1 MFHAF
6 STTLPEKLEHPMTK
20 PILIIGLPDAGPDML
35 PAQFIRRINQA
46 TLLVGGKRHLA
57 HFPAAQG
64 ERLAITANIPAI
76 VARLR
81 AAQDEANKTGET
93 VVLASGDPLWFGVGA
108 TLRRYFEPEEL
119 DVRPAPSSA
128 QLAFAALGEPW
139 AGAALLSAHARPIE
153 EVVRACA
160 TVKRAAILTDPT
172 HTPAA
177 IADALLKAGHAPSR
191 PVAIAENL
199 GGSQQK
205 VWRGTLATVAEQEV
219 GRLNV
224 LVLLPDEQIT
234 QQRPVQKLP
243 YFLPEDAFVHRASL
257 ITKQEIRTLSLAAL
271 QPTDGIMWDIG
282 AGSGSVG
289 IEAALMGAQ
298 VWAVEKNEKDCAIIR
313 QNIARFNVATRYH
326 LTHDRAPAAFADWP
340 TPDAIFIGG
349 SGGALEKILQV
360 AWQRLTPNGRLV
372 VNLVVIENLVRT
384 MTTLRKLDVIPEIR
398 QISVSRSKP
407 ILHLTRFEAL
417 HPVWIVSAIKKD
429 KF

>member
-1 MFHAF
+1 
-6 STTLPEKLEHPMTK
+6 MTQ

-46 TLLVGGKRHLA
+46 ALLVGGKRHLA
-57 HFPAAQG
+57 HFPDAQG
-64 ERLAITANIPAI
+64 ERLAITANIAAI

-81 AAQDEANKTGET
+81 LAQSESGEA
-93 VVLASGDPLWFGVGA
+93 VVLASGDPLWFGIGA
-108 TLRRYFEPEEL
+108 TLRRYFEPKEL
-119 DVRPAPSSA
+119 DIRPSPSSA

-153 EVVRACA
+153 EVVEACA
-160 TVKRAAILTDPT
+160 TVERAAILTDLT

-177 IADALLKAGHAPSR
+177 IANALLKAGHAPSR

-224 LVLLPDEQIT
+224 LVLLPDKQAS
-234 QQRPVQKLP
+234 QPRHVQNLP
-243 YFLPEDAFVHRASL
+243 YFLPEDAFVYRASL

-271 QPTDGIMWDIG
+271 QPTRAIMWDIG

-298 VWAVEKNEKDCAIIR
+298 VWAIEKNEKDCAIIR
-313 QNIARFNVATRYH
+313 QNIARFDVGANYH
-326 LTHDRAPAAFADWP
+326 LTHGRAPAAFANWP

-349 SGGALEKILQV
+349 SGGALEEILQV
-360 AWQRLTPNGRLV
+360 AWQRLAPNGRLV
-372 VNLVVIENLVRT
+372 INFVVIENLVQA
-384 MTTLRKLDVIPEIR
+384 MTTLRNLGVTPEIR

-417 HPVWIVSAIKKD
+417 HPVWIVSAIKKIGD
-429 KF
+429 SLPLGY

>member
-1 MFHAF
+1 
-6 STTLPEKLEHPMTK
+6 MTQ

-35 PAQFIRRINQA
+35 PAQFIKRINQA

-57 HFPAAQG
+57 HFPDAQG
-64 ERLAITANIPAI
+64 EQLAITANIAAI

-81 AAQDEANKTGET
+81 VAQSESGEA
-93 VVLASGDPLWFGVGA
+93 VVLASGDPLWFGIGA

-119 DVRPAPSSA
+119 DIRPSPSSA

-153 EVVRACA
+153 EVVQSCA
-160 TVKRAAILTDPT
+160 RVERAAILTDPT

-191 PVAIAENL
+191 PVAITENL

-205 VWRGTLATVAEQEV
+205 VWRGTLATVGEQEV

-224 LVLLPDEQIT
+224 FVLLPDKQT
-234 QQRPVQKLP
+234 LQPRHVQNVP
-243 YFLPEDAFVHRASL
+243 YFLPEDAFVYRASL

-271 QPTDGIMWDIG
+271 QPARAIMWDIG

-298 VWAVEKNEKDCAIIR
+298 VWAIEKNEKDCAIIR
-313 QNIARFNVATRYH
+313 QNVARFGVGESYH
-326 LTHDRAPAAFADWP
+326 LTHGRAPAAFANWP
-340 TPDAIFIGG
+340 APNAIFIGG
-349 SGGALEKILQV
+349 SGGALEEILRH
-360 AWQRLTPNGRLV
+360 AWQRLAVNGRLV
-372 VNLVVIENLVRT
+372 INFVVIENLVQA
-384 MTTLRKLDVIPEIR
+384 MTTLRTLGITPEIR

-429 KF
+429 RD

>member
-1 MFHAF
+1 
-6 STTLPEKLEHPMTK
+6 MTQ

-46 TLLVGGKRHLA
+46 TLLVGGKRHLD
-57 HFPAAQG
+57 HFPDAQG
-64 ERLAITANIPAI
+64 ERLAIRADMAAI

-81 AAQDEANKTGET
+81 AAQSEAGET
-93 VVLASGDPLWFGVGA
+93 VVLASGDPLWFGIGA

-119 DVRPAPSSA
+119 DIRPAPSSA

-160 TVKRAAILTDPT
+160 TVERAAILTDPT

-177 IADALLKAGHAPSR
+177 IAQALLKAGHAPSR

-205 VWRGTLATVAEQEV
+205 VWRGTLVTVSEQEV

-224 LVLLPDEQIT
+224 FVLLPHNEPS
-234 QQRPVQKLP
+234 QRRHVQNLP

-271 QPTDGIMWDIG
+271 QPARAVMWDIG

-313 QNIARFNVATRYH
+313 QNIARFDVEASYH
-326 LTHDRAPAAFADWP
+326 LTHGRAPAVFADWP

-349 SGGALEKILQV
+349 SGGALEEILQH
-360 AWQRLTPNGRLV
+360 AWQRLAANGRLV
-372 VNLVVIENLVRT
+372 INFVVIENLALT
-384 MTTLRKLDVIPEIR
+384 MATLRKLGVTPEIR

-429 KF
+429 KHSGT